1 MQCECGKMCKTLSG
15 LKNHKNV
22 CKRPEGTPIVMLHC
36 DTCNKSFKNL
46 VLHKHF
52 CKGLVCH
59 QRVCENIP
67 DTIIEEIKEIEEI
80 DDSPLEMIIRG
91 GSNNGKK
98 IRKTDDTPKR
108 VSLYDVINI
117 ATNSDQAKKTFQ
129 RLKEHYPEVVF
140 GCHHF
145 QFEGHGQRPTPVVDA
160 RGLYFT

>member
-80 DDSPLEMIIRG
+80 DDSPLEMTIRG

-129 RLKEHYPEVVF
+129 L
-140 GCHHF
+140 
-145 QFEGHGQRPTPVVDA
+145 
-160 RGLYFT
+160 